1 MKKVCLMLMAV
12 LLTATAFSQSEKYIK
27 AMEGLV
33 PGVDTTRSPA
43 QLLELSN
50 SFERIADAEKN
61 QWLPY
66 YYAAVTRISYG
77 LFSTDLSDIM
87 TPKADKID
95 PIVSKAKEL
104 LAKAEALS
112 KDNSEIYVAKKM
124 MYGLSM
130 LGDVMNRYMTDG
142 AEATKALLTARQLNP
157 ENPRVYIQ
165 EGIDLYNTPEE
176 YGGSKAEG
184 KKKMELAKQKFE
196 TFKPESSIHPAWGM
210 PTVQYYLNQ

>member
-77 LFSTDLSDIM
+77 LFSADLSDIM
-87 TPKADKID
+87 TPKTDKID
-95 PIVSKAKEL
+95 PVVSKAKEL

-142 AEATKALLTARQLNP
+142 AEATKALLTAKQLNP